1 MKTFDRNGTESEI
14 IQLIGRPRNGRHASR
29 PKKDLIFAP
38 PHFLKRKKDKK
49 ELPPLNFLSWFLSSA
64 SSSTFASRAFLFVE
78 KITNKSR
85 TPFGKLAKELNPAHK
100 TKTPAKKFCLPTRA
114 SLTALYLSTV
124 LISIDCFSQTNQTT
138 KPQFENFEPVKTGHY
153 FTTLPNNNGTTYQT
167 PQQNIPMGATA
178 QDIINQT
185 NSRVQ
190 GPVYTPNMTPQER
203 QQANNRYIQQ
213 QMANDPAYQQ
223 PNKANNFSQTLNRK
237 QQQEVADILNEV
249 HSSENSRRFNMS
261 YYKSPEFTAKTKSYS
276 DALQNLKEQLEG
288 KRKLSVS
295 DAYFVME
302 NAYGNSYLSK
312 KEYDQIIKQSIDFI
326 KQWLVQNGYSLKDN
340 DALHLGIQKFLSDTL
355 VVTMNN
361 PDNPNIPKKT
371 IHLPFF
377 YDYEDF
383 KGEKDFRNYFLTK
396 CLATGSGQC
405 NSMPAVYSSIADG
418 LGAKSYLT
426 FAPHHSFIKYPDN
439 NGNIHSYE
447 PTSNWK
453 IGDKWYQDNMFISPK
468 AKANGIYLDTLNKKQ
483 IVANCMIDLAFG
495 YLQKHGAADGEFVKE
510 CIASAMQHFPKQN
523 NIHAYFVYSSLLARQ
538 LDRILYENKITDLK
552 DISKVPEAQNLYNAL
567 LKNEETITKLGY
579 QDQPDPLYD
588 ELMKQHE
595 FKGKAQQEKNISGK
609 QKRDLFIKSF

>member
-1 MKTFDRNGTESEI
+1 MKHTTNFNGHSGTMT
-14 IQLIGRPRNGRHASR
+14 RV
-29 PKKDLIFAP
+29 DLKEKRKFSFFATAL
-38 PHFLKRKKDKK
+38 LKRKKDKK
-49 ELPPLNFLSWFLSSA
+49 EMPTLNFSSRFLSNA
-64 SSSTFASRAFLFVE
+64 SFSTFAVYFLLCVE
-78 KITNKSR
+78 KITHNK
-85 TPFGKLAKELNPAHK
+85 KLAKPPTAKELNPSRK
-100 TKTPAKKFCLPTRA
+100 TKTRAKKFCLPAAA
-114 SLTALYLSTV
+114 SLTALCLLTILV
-124 LISIDCFSQTNQTT
+124 SIDCFSQTNQTT
-138 KPQFENFEPVKTGHY
+138 KPHFENFEPVNTGY
-153 FTTLPNNNGTTYQT
+153 YTNSNLTINKNLPVYNQQT
-167 PQQNIPMGATA
+167 PFGGNHANDNIARQNAQAMQMMGYSPPVVPPSDPALA
-178 QDIINQT
+178 HQFIINQY
-185 NSRVQ
+185 NQSVNANRQVQ
-190 GPVYTPNMTPQER
+190 QHKELIG
-203 QQANNRYIQQ
+203 
-213 QMANDPAYQQ
+213 
-223 PNKANNFSQTLNRK
+223 
-237 QQQEVADILNEV
+237 ILNEV
-249 HSSENSRRFNMS
+249 HSSENNRRFNMS

-288 KRKLSVS
+288 KKKLSVS

-302 NAYGNSYLSK
+302 NAYGNSFLSK
-312 KEYDQIIKQSIDFI
+312 KEYDQIIKQSVDYI
-326 KQWLVQNGYSLKDN
+326 KQWLVQNGHSLKDN
-340 DALHLGIQKFLSDTL
+340 DALHLGIQKFMSDTL
-355 VVTMNN
+355 IVTMAN
-361 PDNPNIPKKT
+361 PDNPNMPKKT

-405 NSMPAVYSSIADG
+405 NSMPAVYSSLADG

-453 IGDKWYQDNMFISPK
+453 IADKWYQDNMFISPK

-538 LDRILYENKITDLK
+538 LDRVLYENKITDLK
-552 DISKVPEAQNLYNAL
+552 YISKVPEAQELYNAL
-567 LKNEETITKLGY
+567 LKNEEIITKLGY

-595 FKGKAQQEKNISGK
+595 FKGKVQQEKNISGK

>member
-1 MKTFDRNGTESEI
+1 MKQTTNFNGHSGTMT
-14 IQLIGRPRNGRHASR
+14 RV
-29 PKKDLIFAP
+29 DLKEKRKFSFFPTAL
-38 PHFLKRKKDKK
+38 LKRKKDKK
-49 ELPPLNFLSWFLSSA
+49 ELPSLNFLSRFLSSA
-64 SSSTFASRAFLFVE
+64 SFSTFAVYFLLCVE
-78 KITNKSR
+78 KITHNK
-85 TPFGKLAKELNPAHK
+85 KLAKPPTAKELNPARK

-114 SLTALYLSTV
+114 SLTALCLSTV
-124 LISIDCFSQTNQTT
+124 LFSIDCFSQTNQTT
-138 KPQFENFEPVKTGHY
+138 KPQFENFEPVKTEHY
-153 FTTLPNNNGTTYQT
+153 FTTVANNNGTTYQT

-178 QDIINQT
+178 QDIINQS

-190 GPVYTPNMTPQER
+190 GPVYSPNMTPQER
-203 QQANNRYIQQ
+203 QQANIRYIQQ
-213 QMANDPAYQQ
+213 QMVNDPAYQQ
-223 PNKANNFSQTLNRK
+223 PNKSNNFSQNLNRT
-237 QQQEVADILNEV
+237 QQQEVTDILNEV
-249 HSSENSRRFNMS
+249 HSSENSRRFNMN
-261 YYKSPEFTAKTKSYS
+261 YYKSPEFTAKAKPYS

-288 KRKLSVS
+288 KRKLSIS

-312 KEYDQIIKQSIDFI
+312 KEYDQIIKQSVDFI
-326 KQWLVQNGYSLKDN
+326 KQWLSQLGYSLKDN
-340 DALHLGIQKFLSDTL
+340 DALHLGIQKFLSDTISI
-355 VVTMNN
+355 TINN

-371 IHLPFF
+371 SHLPFF

-439 NGNIHSYE
+439 NGTIHSYE

-538 LDRILYENKITDLK
+538 LDQVLYENKITDLK
-552 DISKVPEAQNLYNAL
+552 DISKVPEAQELYNAL
-567 LKNEETITKLGY
+567 LKNEATITKLGY

-609 QKRDLFIKSF
+609 QKRDLFIQSF

>member
-1 MKTFDRNGTESEI
+1 MKQTTNFNGHSGSMT
-14 IQLIGRPRNGRHASR
+14 RV
-29 PKKDLIFAP
+29 DLKE
-38 PHFLKRKKDKK
+38 KRKFSFFATALLKKKKNKK
-49 ELPPLNFLSWFLSSA
+49 EIPTLNFSSRFLASA
-64 SSSTFASRAFLFVE
+64 SFSTFAVYFLLCVE
-78 KITNKSR
+78 KISHNKKLA
-85 TPFGKLAKELNPAHK
+85 TPSTAKELNPARK
-100 TKTPAKKFCLPTRA
+100 TKTRAKKFCLPSGA
-114 SLTALYLSTV
+114 SLTVLSLSTI
-124 LISIDCFSQTNQTT
+124 LFSIDIFAQNKNTS
-138 KPQFENFEPVKTGHY
+138 KPQFDSFEPLKTGHY
-153 FTTLPNNNGTTYQT
+153 FTTVPSNQSISYQT

-185 NSRVQ
+185 NSREQ
-190 GPVYTPNMTPQER
+190 GPVYRPGMTQQEIQHANMQ
-203 QQANNRYIQQ
+203 YIQQ
-213 QMANDPAYQQ
+213 QMANDPAYQH
-223 PNKANNFSQTLNRK
+223 PNKSNNFSQNLNRN
-237 QQQEVADILNEV
+237 QQQQVADILNEV
-249 HSSENSRRFNMS
+249 HSTENTRRFNMS
-261 YYKSPEFTAKTKSYS
+261 YYKSSEFTAKTKPYS
-276 DALQNLKEQLEG
+276 DALQNLKDQMEG

-302 NAYGNSYLSK
+302 NAYGNSFLSK
-312 KEYDQIIKQSIDFI
+312 KEYDQIIKQSVDFI

-355 VVTMNN
+355 TITMNN

-439 NGNIHSYE
+439 NGTIHSYE

-538 LDRILYENKITDLK
+538 LDRVLYENKITDLK
-552 DISKVPEAQNLYNAL
+552 DISKVPEAQELYNAL
-567 LKNEETITKLGY
+567 LKNEEIITKLGY

-595 FKGKAQQEKNISGK
+595 FKGKVQQEKNISGK

>member
-1 MKTFDRNGTESEI
+1 MQMKPFNRNITEFAVMKFT
-14 IQLIGRPRNGRHASR
+14 RRHRNGRHIFR
-29 PKKDLIFAP
+29 HEKDLFFP
-38 PHFLKRKKDKK
+38 PTHFLKRKK
-49 ELPPLNFLSWFLSSA
+49 ETPTLNFLSRFLSSA
-64 SSSTFASRAFLFVE
+64 SFSTFAVYFLLCVE
-78 KITNKSR
+78 KITHNK
-85 TPFGKLAKELNPAHK
+85 KLAKPPTAKELNPSHK
-100 TKTPAKKFCLPTRA
+100 TKTRAKKFCLPASA
-114 SLTALYLSTV
+114 SLTV
-124 LISIDCFSQTNQTT
+124 LCLLTILFSIDCFSQTHQTI
-138 KPQFENFEPVKTGHY
+138 KPQFENFESVKTGHY
-153 FTTLPNNNGTTYQT
+153 FTTVPSNQNISYQT
-167 PQQNIPMGATA
+167 PQQSVPIGATA

-203 QQANNRYIQQ
+203 QQSNIKYIQQ

-223 PNKANNFSQTLNRK
+223 PNKSNNFSQNPNRK
-237 QQQEVADILNEV
+237 QQQEIADILNEV
-249 HSSENSRRFNMS
+249 HSSENSRRFNMN
-261 YYKSPEFTAKTKSYS
+261 YYKSSEFTTKIKPYS
-276 DALQNLKEQLEG
+276 DALQSLKEQLEG
-288 KRKLSVS
+288 KRKLSIS

-302 NAYGNSYLSK
+302 NAYGNSFLSK
-312 KEYDQIIKQSIDFI
+312 KEYDQIIKQSVDFI
-326 KQWLVQNGYSLKDN
+326 KQWLVQNRHSIKDN
-340 DALHLGIQKFLSDTL
+340 DALHLGIQKFMSDTL
-355 VVTMNN
+355 TITIPN
-361 PDNPNIPKKT
+361 PDNPSGVKKVS
-371 IHLPFF
+371 HLPFF

-383 KGEKDFRNYFLTK
+383 KSEKDFRNYFLTK

-405 NSMPAVYSSIADG
+405 NSMPAVYSSLADE

-453 IGDKWYQDNMFISPK
+453 ISDKWYQDNMFISPK

-510 CIASAMQHFPKQN
+510 CIASAMQHYPKQN

-538 LDRILYENKITDLK
+538 LDRVLYENKITDLK
-552 DISKVPEAQNLYNAL
+552 DISKVLEAQKLYDAL
-567 LKNEETITKLGY
+567 LKNEEIITKLGY
-579 QDQPDPLYD
+579 QDQPDPLYE